1 MKKTKSINLSRMR
14 KSSKHFHLKPLVI
27 GLSAATLVACGGTQD
42 AQVYKDISDCVQDN
56 PNLEKQCEAAY
67 QNALAESDKSG
78 PKYRSERDC
87 NYDFGRDNCVTY
99 SGPQGQ
105 SWFMPAMAGF
115 MFAKLIDRN
124 SYNNYGYAPLYTS
137 YSRFSPHYG
146 QWSTA
151 DGSLYGSRRY
161 GKIKVGNDAFKPKPK
176 VTRTMSRGG
185 FGSTVS
191 AKSSWGGSS
200 SRGGWGG

>member
-1 MKKTKSINLSRMR
+1 MKRTKNIDLSRMR

-27 GLSAATLVACGGTQD
+27 GLTAATLVACGGTRD
-42 AQVYKDISDCVQDN
+42 AQVYKDIGDCVQDN
-56 PNLEKQCEAAY
+56 PNLQKQCEAAY
-67 QNALAESDKSG
+67 QNALAEAQKSG

-87 NYDFGRDNCVTY
+87 ISDFGRDNCDTY
-99 SGPQGQ
+99 TNSQGQ

-115 MFAKLIDRN
+115 MFSQLLNRN
-124 SYNNYGYAPLYTS
+124 DYQSAPLYTS

-146 QWSTA
+146 KWSSV
-151 DGSLYGSRRY
+151 DGNLYGSRRY
-161 GKIKVGNDAFKPKPK
+161 GKIKVGNDAFKPKPA

-191 AKSSWGGSS
+191 AKSRWAGSS
-200 SRGGWGG
+200 SRSSWGG